1 LDLSPYF
8 PQILIGLI
16 PLFSDETDLVGL
28 WVAEVVEWQ
37 RIRSEIAHGGRWGGQ
52 GNLKLSDGRAK
63 LVIVGIG
70 DDGLAG
76 LTEAARRLID
86 AADVILGAP
95 GTLSLLE
102 SVHARKLA
110 LEPDMSVALRQVREA
125 LSSRRPVLVSSG
137 DPLFYG
143 VARYL
148 CDRIGKDLF
157 EVVPHVS
164 SMQLAFARIKESWED
179 AYLTNLAGRPL
190 EAVVDR
196 IRTAEKVGLFSSD
209 ECPPARLA
217 RGLLDRGIDYFRAY
231 VCENLGS
238 PDERV
243 TQATLADLAGMEF
256 DPLNVLILIREPNR
270 PDRASRASRHR
281 LFGNP
286 DDAFAQSLPKRG
298 LITQAEVRAIAL
310 AQLDIRATSV
320 VWDIGAGSGSVA
332 IEAAQLAFQGMVYAV
347 EPEPGDIALVEA
359 NAEAFGVPNVRLVVG
374 RAPEVLAQ
382 LPQPDA
388 IFVGGTG
395 RQVDLVLS
403 AAYARLCP
411 GGSMAV
417 NVATIDGLA
426 AAHQTLKGLS
436 RDVRVWNVSI
446 ARGIDQMDRLRFEAI
461 APTFLLAVTK
471 GQETGD

>member
-1 LDLSPYF
+1 
-8 PQILIGLI
+8 
-16 PLFSDETDLVGL
+16 
-28 WVAEVVEWQ
+28 
-37 RIRSEIAHGGRWGGQ
+37 
-52 GNLKLSDGRAK
+52 LSDGRSK
-63 LVIVGIG
+63 LVILGIG
-70 DDGLAG
+70 DDGLTG
-76 LTEAARRLID
+76 LTEAARRLLD
-86 AADVILGAP
+86 SADVILGAP
-95 GTLSLLE
+95 GTLSLLR
-102 SVHARKLA
+102 SLPARKLA

-125 LSSRRPVLVSSG
+125 LSQERPVLVSGG

-148 CDRIGKDLF
+148 CDRLGKDLF

-179 AYLTNLAGRPL
+179 AYLTNLAGRPI

-209 ECPPARLA
+209 ECPPSRLA
-217 RGLLDRGIDYFRAY
+217 RGLLDRGIDYFRAF

-243 TQATLADLAGMEF
+243 TQATLSDLAGMEF
-256 DPLNVLILIREPNR
+256 DALNVLILIREPNR

-332 IEAAQLAFQGMVYAV
+332 IEAAQLADQGMVYAV
-347 EPEPGDIALVEA
+347 EPEPADIALIEA
-359 NAEAFGVPNVRLVVG
+359 NAEAFGVPNVRLVPG
-374 RAPEVLAQ
+374 RAPDVLAP
-382 LPQPDA
+382 LPEPDA

-403 AAYARLCP
+403 TAYERLCR

-417 NVATIDGLA
+417 NVATIEGLA
-426 AAHQTLKGLS
+426 AAYQTLKGLAG
-436 RDVRVWNVSI
+436 DVRVWNVSI

-471 GQETGD
+471 AQDSDD